1 MKKSSVFDKDNLF
14 KDINLKDIFLQEEV
28 DKLLNEPIFN
38 GNNNKKDYESSIE
51 ILKKNNN
58 NLNLLYDRTNL
69 ILKFLKISIEK
80 LYIYNEDIL
89 AKGLEWYS

>member
-1 MKKSSVFDKDNLF
+1 MKKNSGFDKDNLF

-38 GNNNKKDYESSIE
+38 GSNNKKEFESSIE

-58 NLNLLYDRTNL
+58 NVHLLYDRTNL
-69 ILKFLKISIEK
+69 ILKFLKVSIEK
-80 LYIYNEDIL
+80 LYNYNENSF
-89 AKGLEWYS
+89 K